1 MSIRNLFLLLFP
13 IVAFTLVTSC
23 GARSG
28 LEAGLVQGGAGGE
41 EAVKC
46 VAGKVALTRAN
57 PTVMFVLDR
66 STSMGKVLEA
76 TSGGVTR
83 WESLISGLSSTLP
96 SVDGS
101 MEIGALLFPIAGAS
115 QNGGQSCSVPGLLDL
130 LPGTGHVAAL
140 LALMNGTSPGGMTP
154 TADAVDVAG
163 SLLLG
168 VRAATTGRA
177 LVLATDGA
185 PDCNAA
191 LDSAMC
197 RCSNGGA
204 SCKGKS
210 TRCLDDART
219 LEVIGKYQA
228 MGLPTYVIGIQEEGD
243 SSFSDVLDAM
253 ASAGGRPKMGGEQ
266 QYYAARSQAELDT
279 ALAAIRDQVG
289 QCTYL
294 STSVPDDDGSITVTL
309 GDTAVPQDT
318 TGVEG
323 WTWGSKSNGEIVLV
337 GSACAA
343 AAADGSP
350 ALTAVVQCK
359 GS

>member
-1 MSIRNLFLLLFP
+1 MSYRNLSLLLFS
-13 IVAFTLVTSC
+13 IVAFTLITSC

-28 LEAGLVQGGAGGE
+28 LGAGQVEGTGGE

-57 PTVMFVLDR
+57 PTVLFVLDR
-66 STSMGKVLEA
+66 STSMGKVLEV

-96 SVDGS
+96 SVDES
-101 MEIGALLFPIAGAS
+101 MEIGALLYPIVGAS
-115 QNGGQSCSVPGLLDL
+115 QGGQSCSVPGLLDL
-130 LPGTGHVAAL
+130 LPGTGNVAAL
-140 LALMNGTSPGGMTP
+140 LALMNASSPGGMTP
-154 TADAVDVAG
+154 TADALDIAA
-163 SLLLG
+163 SRLLS

-185 PDCNAA
+185 PDCNAG
-191 LDSAMC
+191 LDATAC
-197 RCSNGGA
+197 RCANGGS

-210 TRCLDDART
+210 TRCLDDTRT
-219 LEVIGKYQA
+219 IDIVGKYQA

-253 ASAGGRPKMGGEQ
+253 AIAGGRPRIGGEQ
-266 QYYAARSQAELDT
+266 QYYAARSQAELDA

-289 QCTYL
+289 HCTYL
-294 STSVPDDDGSITVTL
+294 STSVPDGSGSITVSL
-309 GDTAVPQDT
+309 GDTDVPYDT
-318 TGVEG
+318 TGAEG
-323 WTWGSKSNGEIVLV
+323 WSWGSKSNGEIILL
-337 GSACAA
+337 GSACVSAEAA
-343 AAADGSP
+343 GSP
-350 ALTAVVQCK
+350 ALTAEVQCK